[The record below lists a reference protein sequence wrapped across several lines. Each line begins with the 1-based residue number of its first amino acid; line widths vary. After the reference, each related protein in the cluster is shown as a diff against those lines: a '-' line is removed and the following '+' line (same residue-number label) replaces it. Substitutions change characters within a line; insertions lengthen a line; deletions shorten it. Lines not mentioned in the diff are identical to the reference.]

1 MAGFSSSRL
10 NSGNAVF
17 VACEGIC
24 MPCTATLVSGKSGG
38 CSLLLHGL
46 KENVSLNDKLVLICF
61 ITTTKHRCSVIFTL

>member
-1 MAGFSSSRL
+1 MAGFFSSRL
-10 NSGNAVF
+10 SSGNAVV

-46 KENVSLNDKLVLICF
+46 KENISVSDKLVLICF
-61 ITTTKHRCSVIFTL
+61 IITTKHRWSVIFTL